1 MKVIERPEARL
12 QGLIRYFTGRPC
24 KMGHISERQVS
35 NGNCC
40 ECDLHKERTV
50 NMSAEAVE
58 RRRFLQRKEGRPVD
72 AYERNKH
79 SMRMSV
85 SYRKAQ
91 KLQATPRWADSNAI
105 ELIYAE
111 AKRLSEETGVAH
123 EVDHIVPL
131 ISPIVSGL
139 HVPANLRPLPA
150 SHNRSK
156 GNRYW
161 PGHPNER

>member
-1 MKVIERPEARL
+1 MKLIERPEARR

-40 ECDLHKERTV
+40 ECDLHKERIA
-50 NMSAEAVE
+50 NMSVKAVE
-58 RRRFLQRKEGRPVD
+58 RRRFLQRKEGRPAD

-79 SMRMSV
+79 SMRMTV
-85 SYRKAQ
+85 SYRKAR
-91 KLQATPRWADSNAI
+91 KLQATPGWADSNAI

-111 AKRLSEETGVAH
+111 ARRLSEETGVTH
-123 EVDHIVPL
+123 EVDHI
-131 ISPIVSGL
+131 
-139 HVPANLRPLPA
+139 PANLRPLPA